1 LACGY
6 EEKLRS
12 GNETVAKIE
21 KFRSDKG
28 RLPNLLSEIG
38 IVETESGPLYYRKES
53 ETKYIV
59 WFGKE
64 LGESVTYDSETKK
77 WDNL

>member
-1 LACGY
+1 MNRKLFLIIALTSIFILACGY
-6 EEKLRS
+6 EEKLRA

-38 IVETESGPLYYRKES
+38 IVETESGPVYYRKES

-59 WFGKE
+59 
-64 LGESVTYDSETKK
+64 
-77 WDNL
+77 